1 MFLFRKKSSR
11 KPKKIDLS
19 KREKKDKKLDRKK
32 DDRLRKFVLR
42 FTAVIFI
49 LGLGYVGLKKCNLSH
64 HLVAWQKQVLKQPV
78 KQILFHTDG
87 NLTALWCKQYL
98 SLPGDTD
105 ILDVDIAALQQS
117 IGKCSQVKKVTVMR
131 KFPDTISIEVE
142 ERKPILRVMVQEG
155 RSKKIMF
162 IDGDGVVFPLE
173 VGENFTQNQLPFLS
187 GIDLTKEGNGYRKVP
202 NVDKVQELLV
212 IARAKYWPIYA
223 QIEVVEMSSLTRVNA
238 PWSKIKMRCQF
249 ASQVIFKDSNFDEQ
263 LKRLDFILNTPK
275 VKSRI
280 PVNRIDLTYPKD
292 AVVRFR
298 K

>member
-19 KREKKDKKLDRKK
+19 KREKKDKKTDRVKNN
-32 DDRLRKFVLR
+32 RLRKFIFR
-42 FTAVIFI
+42 FVVVIFI
-49 LGLGYVGLKKCNLSH
+49 LGVGYYCVKCCDFSR
-64 HLVAWQKQVLKQPV
+64 HLMTWQKQILKQPV

-87 NLTALWCKQYL
+87 NLTALWCKKYL
-98 SLPGDTD
+98 SLPNDTD
-105 ILDVDIAALQQS
+105 ILDVDIAALQRS
-117 IGKCSQVKKVTVMR
+117 IGKCPQVKNITVMR
-131 KFPDTISIEVE
+131 KFPDTIAIEIE
-142 ERKPILRVMVQEG
+142 ERKPILRLMVQEG
-155 RSKKIMF
+155 RAKKIMF

-173 VGENFTQNQLPFLS
+173 IGDNFTQNQLPFLS
-187 GIDLTKEGNGYRKVP
+187 GIALVKEGDGYQKVP
-202 NVDKVQELLV
+202 NVDKIQELLT
-212 IARAKYWPIYA
+212 IAKAKYWPIYT
-223 QIEVVEMSSLTRVNA
+223 QIEVVEMSSLNRVNA

-249 ASQVIFKDSNFDEQ
+249 ASQVIFKDNDFDEQ

-275 VKSRI
+275 LKSRI